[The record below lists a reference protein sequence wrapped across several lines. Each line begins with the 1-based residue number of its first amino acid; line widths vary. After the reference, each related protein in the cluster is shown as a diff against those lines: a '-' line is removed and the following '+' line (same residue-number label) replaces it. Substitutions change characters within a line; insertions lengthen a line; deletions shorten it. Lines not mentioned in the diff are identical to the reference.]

1 MTAKEARRATGKVK
15 AEMRAIAHQEAKKEY
30 AQAQEKIRK
39 AAEQGDSR
47 CALTVAGWAVATE
60 LEKLFAK
67 DGFKT
72 HSYGSH
78 HVDMEISW

>member
-1 MTAKEARRATGKVK
+1 MTAKEARRATRKVQ
-15 AEMRAIAHQEAKKEY
+15 AERMAIAHKEAKKEY

-47 CALTVAGWAVATE
+47 CTLTVAGWAVATE

-67 DGFKT
+67 NGFKT
-72 HSYGSH
+72 HSCGSH
-78 HVDMEISW
+78 HIDMEISW